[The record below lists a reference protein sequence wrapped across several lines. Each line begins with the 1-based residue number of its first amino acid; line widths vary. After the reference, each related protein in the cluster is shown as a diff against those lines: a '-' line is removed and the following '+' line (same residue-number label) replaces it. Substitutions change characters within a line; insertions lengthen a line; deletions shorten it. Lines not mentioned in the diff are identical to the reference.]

1 MIFSARAV
9 REGRPVRVAEVG
21 GVVAAARAE
30 RRRRAAMWAGF
41 RPVILRSTSIMVVE
55 CLFAWRFL
63 NFTGKLLWRDGC
75 SFVAGVVFVITLLER
90 PLDGV
95 VSNKQEDSIY
105 PKKKQ
110 EDDGEAKTGEKERLL
125 YLSAKAR
132 RISIYIAGGVVGINP
147 TFNFA
152 NGQNAFCILHFFLYK
167 CI

>member
-41 RPVILRSTSIMVVE
+41 RPVILRSTSTMVVE

-63 NFTGKLLWRDGC
+63 IELHGEVAVEGC
-75 SFVAGVVFVITLLER
+75 SFVGVVSVITLLER
-90 PLDGV
+90 PLYGV
-95 VSNKQEDSIY
+95 VSDKQEDG
-105 PKKKQ
+105 
-110 EDDGEAKTGEKERLL
+110 GEAKTGEKQRLP

-132 RISIYIAGGVVGINP
+132 RISIYSRWCGGDQSH
-147 TFNFA
+147 F
-152 NGQNAFCILHFFLYK
+152 QFCQRAKCLLYTSFFFLYK